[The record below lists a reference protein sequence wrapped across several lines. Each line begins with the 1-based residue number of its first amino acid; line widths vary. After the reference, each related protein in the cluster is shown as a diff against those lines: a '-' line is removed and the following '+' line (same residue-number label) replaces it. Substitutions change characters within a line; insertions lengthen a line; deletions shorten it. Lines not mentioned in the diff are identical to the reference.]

1 MAKIA
6 LRISNVPVAQVI
18 IAARKIQENMTVNAG
33 PFATPPVL
41 MATFL
46 TQIDDLITAEQKTIL
61 GGVADRVSRDN
72 ALAIVEDSMK
82 KLANYVQ
89 IESDGDHEI
98 ILSAGMDIAARGPK
112 KYDTVPVPTELVTSL
127 GNSMGEIKLRWKR
140 GRTRLQFEVQWNV
153 NPEAEDTWKLAH
165 FTTSSRTK
173 ITDLPSG
180 QDVWFRVRS
189 YGTKGLVSD
198 WSTPVKQ
205 RVL

>member
-6 LRISNVPVAQVI
+6 LKISNLSVANLV
-18 IAARKIQENMTVNAG
+18 IAAKKIHENMTANAG

-46 TQIDDLITAEQKTIL
+46 TQIDELITAEQKTIL

-72 ALAIVEDSMK
+72 ALAIVIDSMQ

-98 ILSAGMDIAARGPK
+98 ILSAGMDIAGRGPK

-127 GNSMGEIKLRWKR
+127 GHSLGEIKLRWKR
-140 GRTRLQFEVQWNV
+140 GRNRLQFEVQWNV
-153 NPEAEDTWKLAH
+153 NLETESTWKLAH
-165 FTTSSRTK
+165 FTTASRTK
-173 ITDLPSG
+173 IVNLPSG

-189 YGTKGLVSD
+189 YGTEGLVSD